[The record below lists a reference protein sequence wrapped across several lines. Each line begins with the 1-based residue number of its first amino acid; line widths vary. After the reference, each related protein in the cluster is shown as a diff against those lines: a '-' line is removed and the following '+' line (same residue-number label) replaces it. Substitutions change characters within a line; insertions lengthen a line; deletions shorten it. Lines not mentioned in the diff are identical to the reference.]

1 MKLDGQRPSKNVMG
15 KMERNA
21 LAFLEVHGLNSEN
34 TSPNSSP
41 DPYDPN
47 SKIGA
52 GMAPQRRTRHGYQ
65 SLDNGAAPART
76 RQPYGYKA
84 TNQSLKPM
92 KKK

>member
-47 SKIGA
+47 SKIGS

-65 SLDNGAAPART
+65 SLDNGSPPART
-76 RQPYGYKA
+76 RQKYGYKTA
-84 TNQSLKPM
+84 NQSLKPM

>member
-21 LAFLEVHGLNSEN
+21 LAYLEIAGLNSKDTVPDN
-34 TSPNSSP
+34 TAN
-41 DPYDPN
+41 PYDPN
-47 SKIGA
+47 SKIGS

-65 SLDNGAAPART
+65 SLDNGSPPART
-76 RQPYGYKA
+76 RQKYGYKTA
-84 TNQSLKPM
+84 NQPLKPM